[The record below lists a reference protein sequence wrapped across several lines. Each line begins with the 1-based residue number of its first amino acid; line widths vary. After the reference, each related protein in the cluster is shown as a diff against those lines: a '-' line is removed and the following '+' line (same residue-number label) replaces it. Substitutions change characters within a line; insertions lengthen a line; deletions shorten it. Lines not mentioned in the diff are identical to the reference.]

1 MVKYFKTIS
10 NIITGHVFRNKIPYN
25 TDGNINLLNM
35 DAISTAG
42 IVRISENDIKKIQLD
57 DIKPEEIIMPGDILF
72 KAKGLNNTA
81 VLIDSIPANTTVT
94 ASCHIIRVTDKN
106 FLPEYVCSWLNSA
119 AAKNHFSKGA
129 GQATGVTI
137 ANVSKA
143 TLESLEIPLIP
154 LKNQK
159 LISDIEECAKQVY
172 DLSIKIAD
180 NKNLLYRAII
190 EKELQKESNG
200 NIENIKNDIIYD
212 PACGSGSLLI
222 QNIKNI
228 RR

>member
-1 MVKYFKTIS
+1 MVNHFKNIS
-10 NIITGHVFRNKIPYN
+10 TIITGHVFRSKIPYN
-25 TDGNINLLNM
+25 TGGNINLLNM

-42 IVRISENDIKKIQLD
+42 IARISEEDIKKIQLNC
-57 DIKPEEIIMPGDILF
+57 IKLEEIIMPGDILF

-81 VLIDSIPANTTVT
+81 VLIDSIPPNTTVT
-94 ASCHIIRVTDKN
+94 ASCHIIRVTNKN

-119 AAKNHFSKGA
+119 AAKNHFSKNA
-129 GQATGVTI
+129 GQATGLTI

-159 LISDIEECAKQVY
+159 LISNIEECAKQEKE
-172 DLSIKIAD
+172 LSIQIAD

-190 EKELQKESNG
+190 EKELQK
-200 NIENIKNDIIYD
+200 Y
-212 PACGSGSLLI
+212 
-222 QNIKNI
+222 
-228 RR
+228 

>member
-1 MVKYFKTIS
+1 MVKYFKNIS
-10 NIITGHVFRNKIPYN
+10 NIITGHVFRSKIPYN

-35 DAISTAG
+35 DAISIAG
-42 IVRISENDIKKIQLD
+42 IVCISENDIKKIQLN

-81 VLIDSIPANTTVT
+81 VLIDTIPPNTTVT

-159 LISDIEECAKQVY
+159 LISNIKECAKQEKE
-172 DLSIKIAD
+172 IRQKIAE
-180 NKNLLYRAII
+180 KKELLYRAII
-190 EKELQKESNG
+190 EKELQR
-200 NIENIKNDIIYD
+200 Y
-212 PACGSGSLLI
+212 
-222 QNIKNI
+222 
-228 RR
+228 

>member
-1 MVKYFKTIS
+1 MINLFKNIS
-10 NIITGHVFRNKIPYN
+10 TIITGHVFRSKIPYN

-42 IVRISENDIKKIQLD
+42 IVRISEENIKKIQLNN
-57 DIKPEEIIMPGDILF
+57 IKPEEIIMLGDILF

-81 VLIDSIPANTTVT
+81 VLIGSITPNTTVT
-94 ASCHIIRVTDKN
+94 ASCHIIRVVDKN

-143 TLESLEIPLIP
+143 TLETLEIPLLP

-159 LISDIEECAKQVY
+159 LISEIEECSKQEKE
-172 DLSIKIAD
+172 LLLKIAEKKEML
-180 NKNLLYRAII
+180 NRAII
-190 EKELQKESNG
+190 EKELQK
-200 NIENIKNDIIYD
+200 Y
-212 PACGSGSLLI
+212 
-222 QNIKNI
+222 
-228 RR
+228 

>member
-1 MVKYFKTIS
+1 MVKYLKNMS
-10 NIITGHVFRNKIPYN
+10 SIITGHVFRNKIPYN

-57 DIKPEEIIMPGDILF
+57 DIKPEEIIMSGDILF

-81 VLIDSIPANTTVT
+81 VLIDSIPPNTTVT

-106 FLPEYVCSWLNSA
+106 FLPEYVCTWLNSA
-119 AAKNHFSKGA
+119 AAKKHFSKGA

-143 TLESLEIPLIP
+143 TLESLEIPSTP
-154 LKNQK
+154 VKEQK
-159 LISDIEECAKQVY
+159 LIAGIEELASQEKE
-172 DLSIKIAD
+172 LRLKIAEKKD
-180 NKNLLYRAII
+180 LLNRAII
-190 EKELQKESNG
+190 EKELQK
-200 NIENIKNDIIYD
+200 Y
-212 PACGSGSLLI
+212 
-222 QNIKNI
+222 
-228 RR
+228 

>member
-1 MVKYFKTIS
+1 MVKYFKNIS
-10 NIITGHVFRNKIPYN
+10 NIITGHVFRSKIPNN

-35 DAISTAG
+35 DAISIAG
-42 IVRISENDIKKIQLD
+42 IVCISENDIKKIQLN

-81 VLIDSIPANTTVT
+81 VLIDTIPPNTTVT

-159 LISDIEECAKQVY
+159 LISNIKECAKQEKE
-172 DLSIKIAD
+172 IRQKIAE
-180 NKNLLYRAII
+180 KKELLYRAII
-190 EKELQKESNG
+190 EKELQR
-200 NIENIKNDIIYD
+200 Y
-212 PACGSGSLLI
+212 
-222 QNIKNI
+222 
-228 RR
+228 

>member
-1 MVKYFKTIS
+1 MAIYFKSIS
-10 NIITGHVFRNKIPYN
+10 NIITGHVFRSKIPYN
-25 TDGNINLLNM
+25 TDGNLNLLNM

-42 IVRISENDIKKIQLD
+42 IVRISEEDLKKIQLNNV
-57 DIKPEEIIMPGDILF
+57 KPEEIIMPGDILF

-81 VLIDSIPANTTVT
+81 VLIDSIPLNTTVT

-106 FLPEYVCSWLNSA
+106 FLPEYVCSWLNSK
-119 AAKNHFSKGA
+119 AAKRHFSKGS
-129 GQATGVTI
+129 GQATGITI

-159 LISDIEECAKQVY
+159 LISNIEECAKQEMA
-172 DLSIKIAD
+172 LSIKIAD

-190 EKELQKESNG
+190 EKELQK
-200 NIENIKNDIIYD
+200 Y
-212 PACGSGSLLI
+212 
-222 QNIKNI
+222 
-228 RR
+228 

>member
-1 MVKYFKTIS
+1 MNQYFKNTSI
-10 NIITGHVFRNKIPYN
+10 IITGHVFRSKIHYN

-42 IVRISENDIKKIQLD
+42 IVRISEENIKKIQLNN
-57 DIKPEEIIMPGDILF
+57 IKPEEIIMPGDILF

-81 VLIDSIPANTTVT
+81 VLIDSIPPNTTVT

-119 AAKNHFSKGA
+119 VAKNHFSKGA

-143 TLESLEIPLIP
+143 TLETLEIPLIP

-159 LISDIEECAKQVY
+159 LISEIEECSKQEKE
-172 DLSIKIAD
+172 LLLKIAEKKEML
-180 NKNLLYRAII
+180 NRAII
-190 EKELQKESNG
+190 EKELQGVNK
-200 NIENIKNDIIYD
+200 KY
-212 PACGSGSLLI
+212 
-222 QNIKNI
+222 
-228 RR
+228 

>member
-1 MVKYFKTIS
+1 MVKYFKNIS
-10 NIITGHVFRNKIPYN
+10 NIITGHVFRSKIPYN

-35 DAISTAG
+35 DAISIAG
-42 IVRISENDIKKIQLD
+42 IVCISENEIKKIQLN

-81 VLIDSIPANTTVT
+81 VLIDTIPPNTTVT

-159 LISDIEECAKQVY
+159 LISNIKECAKQEKE
-172 DLSIKIAD
+172 IRQKIAE
-180 NKNLLYRAII
+180 KKELLYRAII
-190 EKELQKESNG
+190 EKELQR
-200 NIENIKNDIIYD
+200 Y
-212 PACGSGSLLI
+212 
-222 QNIKNI
+222 
-228 RR
+228 

>member
-57 DIKPEEIIMPGDILF
+57 DIKPEEIIMLGDILF

-119 AAKNHFSKGA
+119 AAKKHFSKSS

-137 ANVSKA
+137 ANVSKT

-159 LISDIEECAKQVY
+159 LISEIEECSKQEKE
-172 DLSIKIAD
+172 LLLKIAEKKEML
-180 NKNLLYRAII
+180 NRAII
-190 EKELQKESNG
+190 EKELQK
-200 NIENIKNDIIYD
+200 Y
-212 PACGSGSLLI
+212 
-222 QNIKNI
+222 
-228 RR
+228 

>member
-1 MVKYFKTIS
+1 MKTNLKTIT
-10 NIITGHVFRNKIPYN
+10 NIITGHVFRSKIEYS

-35 DAISTAG
+35 DSIATTGHVSLFN
-42 IVRISENDIKKIQLD
+42 NDIKKIVASD
-57 DIKPEEIIMPGDILF
+57 MKDGEIIMPGDILF

-159 LISDIEECAKQVY
+159 LISEIEECSKQEKE
-172 DLSIKIAD
+172 LLLKIAEEKERL
-180 NKNLLYRAII
+180 NRAII
-190 EKELQKESNG
+190 EKELQK
-200 NIENIKNDIIYD
+200 Y
-212 PACGSGSLLI
+212 
-222 QNIKNI
+222 
-228 RR
+228 

>member
-10 NIITGHVFRNKIPYN
+10 NIITGHVFRSKIPYN

-35 DAISTAG
+35 DAISIAG
-42 IVRISENDIKKIQLD
+42 IVCISENDIKKIQLN

-81 VLIDSIPANTTVT
+81 VLIDTIPPNTTVT

-159 LISDIEECAKQVY
+159 LISNIKECAKQEKE
-172 DLSIKIAD
+172 IRQKIAE
-180 NKNLLYRAII
+180 KKELLYRAII
-190 EKELQKESNG
+190 EKELQR
-200 NIENIKNDIIYD
+200 Y
-212 PACGSGSLLI
+212 
-222 QNIKNI
+222 
-228 RR
+228 

>member
-10 NIITGHVFRNKIPYN
+10 NIITGHVFRSKIPYN
-25 TDGNINLLNM
+25 TDGNFNLLNM
-35 DAISTAG
+35 EAISTAG
-42 IVRISENDIKKIQLD
+42 IVHISEEDIKKIQLN
-57 DIKPEEIIMPGDILF
+57 DIKPEENIMPGDILF

-81 VLIDSIPANTTVT
+81 VLIDSIPPNTTVT
-94 ASCHIIRVTDKN
+94 ASCHIIRVVDKN

-143 TLESLEIPLIP
+143 TLETLEIPLLP

-159 LISDIEECAKQVY
+159 LISEIEECSKQEKE
-172 DLSIKIAD
+172 LLLKIAEKKEML
-180 NKNLLYRAII
+180 NRAII
-190 EKELQKESNG
+190 EKELQK
-200 NIENIKNDIIYD
+200 Y
-212 PACGSGSLLI
+212 
-222 QNIKNI
+222 
-228 RR
+228 

>member
-1 MVKYFKTIS
+1 MVKYFKNIS
-10 NIITGHVFRNKIPYN
+10 NIITGHVFRSKIPYN

-42 IVRISENDIKKIQLD
+42 IVHISENDIKKIQLN

-81 VLIDSIPANTTVT
+81 VLIGTIPPQTTVT

-119 AAKNHFSKGA
+119 IAKNHFSKGA
-129 GQATGVTI
+129 GKATGVTI

-143 TLESLEIPLIP
+143 TLESLEIPLMP

-159 LISDIEECAKQVY
+159 LISEIEECLKQEKE
-172 DLSIKIAD
+172 LLLKIAEKKEML
-180 NKNLLYRAII
+180 NRAII
-190 EKELQKESNG
+190 EKELQK
-200 NIENIKNDIIYD
+200 Y
-212 PACGSGSLLI
+212 
-222 QNIKNI
+222 
-228 RR
+228 

>member
-1 MVKYFKTIS
+1 MVKYFKNIS
-10 NIITGHVFRNKIPYN
+10 NIITGHVFRSKIPYN
-25 TDGNINLLNM
+25 AEGNLNLLNM
-35 DAISTAG
+35 DAISIAG
-42 IVRISENDIKKIQLD
+42 IVRISEEDLKKIQLN

-81 VLIDSIPANTTVT
+81 VLIDSIPSNTTVT

-119 AAKNHFSKGA
+119 AAKRHFSKGA

-154 LKNQK
+154 QKNQK
-159 LISDIEECAKQVY
+159 LISNIEECAKQEMA
-172 DLSIKIAD
+172 LSIKIAD

-190 EKELQKESNG
+190 EKELQK
-200 NIENIKNDIIYD
+200 Y
-212 PACGSGSLLI
+212 
-222 QNIKNI
+222 
-228 RR
+228 

>member
-1 MVKYFKTIS
+1 MNQYFKNIS
-10 NIITGHVFRNKIPYN
+10 IIVTGHVFRSKIPYDTN
-25 TDGNINLLNM
+25 GNINLLNM
-35 DAISTAG
+35 DAISSAG
-42 IVRISENDIKKIQLD
+42 IVRISKADIKKIRLD
-57 DIKPEEIIMPGDILF
+57 DIKPEEVIMPGDILF

-81 VLIDSIPANTTVT
+81 VLIDSIPPSTTVT
-94 ASCHIIRVTDKN
+94 SSCHIIRIADQN

-119 AAKNHFSKGA
+119 AAKKHFSKGA

-159 LISDIEECAKQVY
+159 LISNIEECAKQEKE
-172 DLSIKIAD
+172 LSIQIAD

-190 EKELQKESNG
+190 EKELQK
-200 NIENIKNDIIYD
+200 Y
-212 PACGSGSLLI
+212 
-222 QNIKNI
+222 
-228 RR
+228 

>member
-1 MVKYFKTIS
+1 MVKYFKNIS
-10 NIITGHVFRNKIPYN
+10 TIITGHVFRSKIPYN

-42 IVRISENDIKKIQLD
+42 IVRISEENIKKIQLNN
-57 DIKPEEIIMPGDILF
+57 IKPEEIIMPGDILF

-81 VLIDSIPANTTVT
+81 VLIDSIPPNTTVT
-94 ASCHIIRVTDKN
+94 ASCHIIRVTNKN

-119 AAKNHFSKGA
+119 AAKKHFSKGA

-137 ANVSKA
+137 ANVSKV

-159 LISDIEECAKQVY
+159 LISNIEECAKQEKE
-172 DLSIKIAD
+172 LSIQIAD

-190 EKELQKESNG
+190 EKELQK
-200 NIENIKNDIIYD
+200 Y
-212 PACGSGSLLI
+212 
-222 QNIKNI
+222 
-228 RR
+228 

>member
-1 MVKYFKTIS
+1 MAIYFKSIS
-10 NIITGHVFRNKIPYN
+10 NIITGHVFRSKIPYN
-25 TDGNINLLNM
+25 TDGNLNLLNM

-42 IVRISENDIKKIQLD
+42 IVRISEEDLKKIQLNNV
-57 DIKPEEIIMPGDILF
+57 KPEEIIMPGDILF

-81 VLIDSIPANTTVT
+81 VLIDSIPLNTTVT

-106 FLPEYVCSWLNSA
+106 FLPEYVCSWLNSK
-119 AAKNHFSKGA
+119 AAKRHFSKGS
-129 GQATGVTI
+129 GQATGITI

-159 LISDIEECAKQVY
+159 LISNIEECAKQEMA
-172 DLSIKIAD
+172 LFIKIAD

-190 EKELQKESNG
+190 EKELQK
-200 NIENIKNDIIYD
+200 Y
-212 PACGSGSLLI
+212 
-222 QNIKNI
+222 
-228 RR
+228 

>member
-1 MVKYFKTIS
+1 MIFQFKNIS
-10 NIITGHVFRNKIPYN
+10 NIITGHVFRSKIPYN
-25 TDGNINLLNM
+25 TGGNINLLNM

-42 IVRISENDIKKIQLD
+42 TVRISEEDIKKIQLD

-81 VLIDSIPANTTVT
+81 VLIDSIPPNTTVT
-94 ASCHIIRVTDKN
+94 ASCHIIRVTNKN

-143 TLESLEIPLIP
+143 TLETLEIPLLP

-159 LISDIEECAKQVY
+159 LISEIEECSKQEKE
-172 DLSIKIAD
+172 LLLKIAEKKEIL
-180 NKNLLYRAII
+180 NRAII
-190 EKELQKESNG
+190 EKELQK
-200 NIENIKNDIIYD
+200 Y
-212 PACGSGSLLI
+212 
-222 QNIKNI
+222 
-228 RR
+228 

>member
-1 MVKYFKTIS
+1 MVIYFKSIS
-10 NIITGHVFRNKIPYN
+10 NIITGHVFRSKIPYN
-25 TDGNINLLNM
+25 TDGNLNLLNM

-42 IVRISENDIKKIQLD
+42 IVRISEEDLKKIQLNNV
-57 DIKPEEIIMPGDILF
+57 KPEEIIMPGDILF

-81 VLIDSIPANTTVT
+81 VLIDSIPLNTTVT

-106 FLPEYVCSWLNSA
+106 FLPEYVCSWLNSK
-119 AAKNHFSKGA
+119 AAKRHFSKGS
-129 GQATGVTI
+129 GQATGITI

-159 LISDIEECAKQVY
+159 LISNIEECAKQEMA
-172 DLSIKIAD
+172 LSIKIAD

-190 EKELQKESNG
+190 EKELQK
-200 NIENIKNDIIYD
+200 Y
-212 PACGSGSLLI
+212 
-222 QNIKNI
+222 
-228 RR
+228 

>member
-1 MVKYFKTIS
+1 
-10 NIITGHVFRNKIPYN
+10 
-25 TDGNINLLNM
+25 
-35 DAISTAG
+35 
-42 IVRISENDIKKIQLD
+42 
-57 DIKPEEIIMPGDILF
+57 MPGDILF

-81 VLIDSIPANTTVT
+81 VLIDTIPPNTTVT

-159 LISDIEECAKQVY
+159 LISNIKECAKQEKE
-172 DLSIKIAD
+172 IRQKIAE
-180 NKNLLYRAII
+180 KKELLYRAII
-190 EKELQKESNG
+190 EKELQR
-200 NIENIKNDIIYD
+200 Y
-212 PACGSGSLLI
+212 
-222 QNIKNI
+222 
-228 RR
+228 

>member
-1 MVKYFKTIS
+1 MVNHFKNIS
-10 NIITGHVFRNKIPYN
+10 TIITGHVFRSKIPYK

-42 IVRISENDIKKIQLD
+42 IVRISEENIKKIQLNN
-57 DIKPEEIIMPGDILF
+57 IKPEEIIMPGDILF

-81 VLIDSIPANTTVT
+81 VLIDSIPPNTTVT
-94 ASCHIIRVTDKN
+94 ASCHIIRVTNKN

-119 AAKNHFSKGA
+119 AAKNHFSKNA
-129 GQATGVTI
+129 GQATGLTI

-159 LISDIEECAKQVY
+159 LISNIEECAKQEKE
-172 DLSIKIAD
+172 LSIQIAD

-190 EKELQKESNG
+190 EKELQK
-200 NIENIKNDIIYD
+200 Y
-212 PACGSGSLLI
+212 
-222 QNIKNI
+222 
-228 RR
+228 

>member
-1 MVKYFKTIS
+1 MVKYFKNIS
-10 NIITGHVFRNKIPYN
+10 NILTGHVFRSKIPYN
-25 TDGNINLLNM
+25 ICGNINLLNM

-42 IVRISENDIKKIQLD
+42 MVHISKEDIKKIQID
-57 DIKPEEIIMPGDILF
+57 YIKQEEIIMPGDILF

-81 VLIDSIPANTTVT
+81 VLIDTIPPNTTVT
-94 ASCHIIRVTDKN
+94 ASCHIIRVTDEN
-106 FLPEYVCSWLNSA
+106 FLPEYVCTWLNSA

-159 LISDIEECAKQVY
+159 LISNIEECAKQEKEMRQ
-172 DLSIKIAD
+172 KIAE
-180 NKNLLYRAII
+180 KKELLYRAII
-190 EKELQKESNG
+190 EKELQK
-200 NIENIKNDIIYD
+200 Y
-212 PACGSGSLLI
+212 
-222 QNIKNI
+222 
-228 RR
+228 

>member
-10 NIITGHVFRNKIPYN
+10 NIITGHVFRSKIPYN

-42 IVRISENDIKKIQLD
+42 IVRISEENIKKIQLNN
-57 DIKPEEIIMPGDILF
+57 IKPEEIIMPGDILF

-81 VLIDSIPANTTVT
+81 VLIDSIPLNTTVT
-94 ASCHIIRVTDKN
+94 ASCHIIRVTNKN

-143 TLESLEIPLIP
+143 TLETLEIPLLP

-159 LISDIEECAKQVY
+159 LISEIEECSKQEKE
-172 DLSIKIAD
+172 LLLKIAEKKEML
-180 NKNLLYRAII
+180 NRAII
-190 EKELQKESNG
+190 EKELQK
-200 NIENIKNDIIYD
+200 Y
-212 PACGSGSLLI
+212 
-222 QNIKNI
+222 
-228 RR
+228 

>member
-25 TDGNINLLNM
+25 TDGNFNLLNM
-35 DAISTAG
+35 EAISTAG
-42 IVRISENDIKKIQLD
+42 IVHISEEDIKKIQLNN
-57 DIKPEEIIMPGDILF
+57 IKPEEIIMSGDILF

-81 VLIDSIPANTTVT
+81 VLIDSIPPNTTVT
-94 ASCHIIRVTDKN
+94 ASCHIIRVTNKN

-119 AAKNHFSKGA
+119 VAKNHFSKGA

-143 TLESLEIPLIP
+143 TLETLEIPLIP

-159 LISDIEECAKQVY
+159 LISNIEECAKQEKE
-172 DLSIKIAD
+172 LLLKIAEQKEML
-180 NKNLLYRAII
+180 NRAII
-190 EKELQKESNG
+190 EKELQK
-200 NIENIKNDIIYD
+200 Y
-212 PACGSGSLLI
+212 
-222 QNIKNI
+222 
-228 RR
+228 

>member
-1 MVKYFKTIS
+1 MTIYFRNIS
-10 NIITGHVFRNKIPYN
+10 KIITGHVFRSKIPYN
-25 TDGNINLLNM
+25 TEGNLNLLNM

-42 IVRISENDIKKIQLD
+42 IVRISEEDVKKIQLND
-57 DIKPEEIIMPGDILF
+57 VKPEEIIMPGDILF

-81 VLIDSIPANTTVT
+81 VLIDSIPPDTTVT

-106 FLPEYVCSWLNSA
+106 CA
-119 AAKNHFSKGA
+119 IAKRHFSKGA

-154 LKNQK
+154 LKKQK
-159 LISDIEECAKQVY
+159 LISNIEECAKQETA
-172 DLSIKIAD
+172 LSIEIAD

-190 EKELQKESNG
+190 EKELQK
-200 NIENIKNDIIYD
+200 Y
-212 PACGSGSLLI
+212 
-222 QNIKNI
+222 
-228 RR
+228 

>member
-10 NIITGHVFRNKIPYN
+10 NIITGHVFRSKIPYN
-25 TDGNINLLNM
+25 TDGNFNLLNM
-35 DAISTAG
+35 EAISTAG
-42 IVRISENDIKKIQLD
+42 IVHISEEDIKKIQLN

-81 VLIDSIPANTTVT
+81 VLIGSIPSNTTVT
-94 ASCHIIRVTDKN
+94 ASCHIIRVTNKN

-119 AAKNHFSKGA
+119 VAKNHFSKGA

-143 TLESLEIPLIP
+143 TLETLEIPLLP

-159 LISDIEECAKQVY
+159 LISEIEECSKQEKE
-172 DLSIKIAD
+172 LLLKIAEKKEML
-180 NKNLLYRAII
+180 NRAII
-190 EKELQKESNG
+190 EKELQGVNK
-200 NIENIKNDIIYD
+200 KY
-212 PACGSGSLLI
+212 
-222 QNIKNI
+222 
-228 RR
+228 

>member
-10 NIITGHVFRNKIPYN
+10 NIITGHVFRSKIPYN

-42 IVRISENDIKKIQLD
+42 IVRISEENIKKIQLNN
-57 DIKPEEIIMPGDILF
+57 IKPEEIIMPGDILF
-72 KAKGLNNTA
+72 KSKGLNNTA
-81 VLIDSIPANTTVT
+81 VLIDSIPLNTTVT
-94 ASCHIIRVTDKN
+94 ASCHIIRVTNKN

-143 TLESLEIPLIP
+143 TLETLEIPLLP

-159 LISDIEECAKQVY
+159 LISEIEECSKQEKE
-172 DLSIKIAD
+172 LLLKIAEKKEML
-180 NKNLLYRAII
+180 NRAII
-190 EKELQKESNG
+190 EKELQK
-200 NIENIKNDIIYD
+200 Y
-212 PACGSGSLLI
+212 
-222 QNIKNI
+222 
-228 RR
+228 